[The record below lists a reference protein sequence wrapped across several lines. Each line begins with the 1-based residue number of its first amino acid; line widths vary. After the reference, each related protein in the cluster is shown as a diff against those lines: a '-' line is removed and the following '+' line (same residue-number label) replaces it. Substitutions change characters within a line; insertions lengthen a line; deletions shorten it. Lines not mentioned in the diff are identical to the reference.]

1 MSTDNFMMG
10 LEDLGYVV
18 SERALGERR
27 EYRLTFN
34 KAVLE
39 AQKGVTIS
47 MDMVVVV
54 CQWNKQS
61 S

>member
-1 MSTDNFMMG
+1 MG

-18 SERALGERR
+18 SERALGER
-27 EYRLTFN
+27 EAYRLAFN

-39 AQKGVTIS
+39 TRKGVSIS

-54 CQWNKQS
+54 CQLEKN
-61 S
+61 